1 MNTTMTNFINLS
13 AFDKDF
19 KRLEK
24 RYRTL
29 PEDFSLLKRVLGSIY
44 QGLMEN
50 TNVFVP
56 IESFCGENYTSNKVR
71 KFTCKALKGKG
82 NQSGIRIIFVYEKE
96 KQQITFV
103 EIYYKGDKE
112 NEDKE
117 RLKNFISSI
126 E

>member
-1 MNTTMTNFINLS
+1 MTNFINLS

-29 PEDFSLLKRVLGSIY
+29 PEDFSLLKRVLDSIY

-56 IESFCGENYTSNKVR
+56 IENFCGKNYTSNKVK

-82 NQSGIRIIFVYEKE
+82 SQSGIRIIFVYEKE
-96 KQQITFV
+96 KQQITFI
-103 EIYYKGDKE
+103 EIYYKGDKK

-117 RLKNFISSI
+117 RLKNFIFSI